1 LVNNAGRLTEATDHV
16 TDVMYTIQRR
26 VAYGIQLMQ
35 ASTHMPNHTDAGI
48 IMTSRI
54 IIAAALF
61 LATNAALAQ
70 APVVGKTE
78 TSDQRAL
85 LKSPVAPLADNKKLV
100 FDFWREV
107 LEAHHMELAEKYL
120 AEDYIQHN
128 PMVASGRKGF
138 VDFFSKLPVRDIK
151 PTISDPIVSIV
162 AERDM
167 VVLSFVQ
174 VNDDPHD
181 KTKKYTT
188 TWFDMFRIENGK
200 IAEHWDC
207 ATRS

>member
-1 LVNNAGRLTEATDHV
+1 
-16 TDVMYTIQRR
+16 
-26 VAYGIQLMQ
+26 
-35 ASTHMPNHTDAGI
+35 
-48 IMTSRI
+48 MTLRI
-54 IIAAALF
+54 ISAAALF
-61 LATNAALAQ
+61 LVANVALAQ
-70 APVVGKTE
+70 APVVGKTDAGE
-78 TSDQRAL
+78 QRAL
-85 LKSPVAPLADNKKLV
+85 LKSPIAQLANNKKLV

-107 LEAHHMELAEKYL
+107 LEAHHMDVAEKYL
-120 AEDYIQHN
+120 AEGYIQHN

-151 PTISDPIVSIV
+151 PAISDPVVSIV
-162 AERDM
+162 AERDL